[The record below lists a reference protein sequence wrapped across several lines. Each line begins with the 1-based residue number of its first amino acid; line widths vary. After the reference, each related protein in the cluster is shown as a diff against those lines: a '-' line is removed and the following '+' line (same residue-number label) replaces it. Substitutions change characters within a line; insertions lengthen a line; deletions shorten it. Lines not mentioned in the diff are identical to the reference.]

1 MQKKQLKEIILI
13 VLTTIIIILTAL
25 NSVIYFSRL
34 DLTENKSFTLSSTT
48 KKIISSIPEKVHLT
62 YYISDKI
69 KTITPVAT
77 EIEDLLMEYAAHSKG
92 SIDTVSLDPGKYN
105 LTTKAQNLGVQPQQI
120 EVVEKNEQ
128 TYAMVYSGITIQY
141 LDKYETIP
149 FILNLETLE
158 YELTNKIRK
167 MVENLDPSIGIL
179 IGDSRRTMDDHYK
192 FLKEKIEMSWK
203 LNIIEKGVEIP
214 MTTSVLAVIGNKD
227 LSEGDMLY
235 IDDYIMNGGK
245 VLFCIDGVD
254 VDMMNN
260 FSVLK
265 LEDSPAIAML
275 SKYGIKI
282 KNDVVLDKYS
292 KRIPLRGSFPLV
304 YPQWI
309 GITAQNVS
317 KENPVTSRFAGL
329 DLLWASS
336 VEILEKSE
344 NVKYEKII
352 SSTDQAWTMENNIS
366 VNPYEV
372 SLAASYK
379 GDDQRQI
386 DLGYVASG
394 QFKSAYTDRT
404 GKDTRIMVIGDSD
417 FLSDMIQFSD
427 SPYNI
432 MFFENAAEW
441 LSNDESLIQIKTKSK
456 RDLRLNKIETPE
468 GQIKAILFVYLV
480 NIVLIPV
487 LIIAF
492 AIIRF
497 IGRKRKES

>member
-1 MQKKQLKEIILI
+1 MQINKLKEIILI
-13 VLTTIIIILTAL
+13 VLTTIIFLLIAL
-25 NSVIYFSRL
+25 NSVIFFNRL
-34 DLTENKSFTLSSTT
+34 DLTENKSFTLSSAT
-48 KKIISSIPEKVHLT
+48 KKIISSIPEKVHIT

-92 SIDTVSLDPGKYN
+92 SIDTVSIDPGKYN

-149 FILNLETLE
+149 FILNLESLE

-167 MVENLDPSIGIL
+167 MVENLDPTITVI
-179 IGDSRRTMDDHYK
+179 IGDSRRTMESHYK
-192 FLKEKIEMSWK
+192 FLKEKVEMSYK
-203 LNIIEKGVEIP
+203 LEIMEKGIEIP
-214 MTTSVLAVIGNKD
+214 MTTSVLAVLGNKD

-235 IDDYIMNGGK
+235 IDDYIINGGK
-245 VLFCIDGVD
+245 VLFCLDGVD

-260 FSVLK
+260 FTVLK
-265 LEDSPAIAML
+265 LEDSPALGML
-275 SKYGIKI
+275 EKYGVKI
-282 KNDVVLDKYS
+282 KNDIVLDKYS
-292 KRIPLRGSFPLV
+292 RRIPLRGSFPLV

-309 GITAQNVS
+309 GITPQNVS

-336 VEILEKSE
+336 IEILEKME
-344 NVKYEKII
+344 NVKYEKIL

-366 VNPYEV
+366 ANPYEV
-372 SLAASYK
+372 SLAAAYT
-379 GDDQRQI
+379 GDDQRQL
-386 DLGYVASG
+386 DLGYVVTG
-394 QFKSAYTDRT
+394 PFKSAYTEKT
-404 GKDTRIMVIGDSD
+404 GVDTRIMVIGDSD
-417 FLSDMIQFSD
+417 YLSDIIQFSD

-432 MFFENAAEW
+432 MFFENAVEW
-441 LSNDESLIQIKTKSK
+441 LANDESLIQIKTKSK

-468 GQIKAILFVYLV
+468 GQIKAIMFVYLV
-480 NIVLIPV
+480 NIVIVPV
-487 LIIAF
+487 LIIVF
-492 AIIRF
+492 AIVRF